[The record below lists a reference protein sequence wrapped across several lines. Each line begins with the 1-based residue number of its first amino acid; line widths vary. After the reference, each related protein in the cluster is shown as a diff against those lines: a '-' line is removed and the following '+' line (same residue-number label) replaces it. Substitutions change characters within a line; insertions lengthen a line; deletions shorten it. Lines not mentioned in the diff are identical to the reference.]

1 MVRRTTRWIAAAL
14 IASAMASVGCAR
26 PQRHARAHRVPPPV
40 TIDSS
45 VVHAFDTN
53 MEVRLLDR
61 LEMDNFLRERDINV
75 HVADGL
81 VSVTGEVWSA
91 LEKERVS
98 ELIRSIP
105 GVSDVANELTIR
117 PAR

>member
-1 MVRRTTRWIAAAL
+1 MVRRTTRWIAAGL

-26 PQRHARAHRVPPPV
+26 PQRHARAHRVPPPI
-40 TIDSS
+40 TYDTS

-61 LEMDNFLRERDINV
+61 LELDNLLRDRDIAV
-75 HVADGL
+75 QVTDGV

-91 LEKERVS
+91 LERERVS
-98 ELIRSIP
+98 ELIRSVP
-105 GVSDVANELTIR
+105 GVTDVANELAIR
-117 PAR
+117 PPR